1 MGKKQQVGLSLEIL
15 FTILFITAVAMFLI
29 SMIAFNVMERIAL
42 DGKIEGLKSIVNAYE
57 KIYFEKGKMKEG
69 AKFLESTLEYGAWG
83 VVSNNK
89 NRVVFSTINN
99 RNKISVTDPII
110 LEVKRTGNTV
120 IELKGFNLP
129 PVKFHEGIKLA
140 MPLKG
145 KRVDGIILIYQPLF
159 SLRENIISGQQQVAV
174 WIILFLLVIALLS
187 FYVLSR
193 RIVKPVKDLI
203 YVTEEIAQGEFPE
216 NLDIGNV
223 RELNQLSNA
232 LKTMY
237 LQIESSKSELKSNI
251 EALEESNRVIQRT
264 QKELVASEKLASLGR
279 LSAGVAHEIGN
290 PLSAIL
296 GYLEVMRRQEDTLDS
311 KYKYLESIRKE
322 ALRIDRIIKT
332 LLYYAKPKDFE
343 IKNVNMNEII
353 RNSVD
358 ILEAQG
364 VFKNVDLEL
373 KLDSNLKN
381 IEADQHQISQVIINL
396 LLNAMDAINE
406 KGKIIISSDLSSD
419 GRIEIKVIDNGT
431 GIPEE
436 HIDKIFDPFFTTKG
450 PGKGTGLGLSVSARI
465 VSLFGGSISVEN
477 NVDSGSTFKIIFT

>member
-1 MGKKQQVGLSLEIL
+1 
-15 FTILFITAVAMFLI
+15 
-29 SMIAFNVMERIAL
+29 
-42 DGKIEGLKSIVNAYE
+42 
-57 KIYFEKGKMKEG
+57 
-69 AKFLESTLEYGAWG
+69 
-83 VVSNNK
+83 
-89 NRVVFSTINN
+89 
-99 RNKISVTDPII
+99 
-110 LEVKRTGNTV
+110 
-120 IELKGFNLP
+120 
-129 PVKFHEGIKLA
+129 
-140 MPLKG
+140 
-145 KRVDGIILIYQPLF
+145 
-159 SLRENIISGQQQVAV
+159 
-174 WIILFLLVIALLS
+174 
-187 FYVLSR
+187 
-193 RIVKPVKDLI
+193 
-203 YVTEEIAQGEFPE
+203 
-216 NLDIGNV
+216 
-223 RELNQLSNA
+223 
-232 LKTMY
+232 
-237 LQIESSKSELKSNI
+237 
-251 EALEESNRVIQRT
+251 
-264 QKELVASEKLASLGR
+264 
-279 LSAGVAHEIGN
+279 
-290 PLSAIL
+290 
-296 GYLEVMRRQEDTLDS
+296 MRRQEDTLDS

-419 GRIEIKVIDNGT
+419 GRIEIKIIDNGT